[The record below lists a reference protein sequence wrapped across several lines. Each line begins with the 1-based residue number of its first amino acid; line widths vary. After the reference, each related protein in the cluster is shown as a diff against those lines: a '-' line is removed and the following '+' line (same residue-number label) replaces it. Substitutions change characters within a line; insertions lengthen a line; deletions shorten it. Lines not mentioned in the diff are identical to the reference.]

1 MPVTSL
7 SSMKRMAELAGG
19 SRFPAKLLKALQR
32 AGDSSTAVREI
43 GLHYATEQCADLLDN
58 GVAGIHL
65 YTLNQSTAT
74 REICQ
79 RLGLVHG

>member
-1 MPVTSL
+1 
-7 SSMKRMAELAGG
+7 MAELAGG
-19 SRFPAKLLKALQR
+19 ARFPARLVKALQR
-32 AGDSSTAVREI
+32 AGESGEAFRQI
-43 GLHYATEQCADLLDN
+43 GLHYATEQCADLLDQ

-79 RLGLVHG
+79 RLGIL